1 MNFYLMVHQL
11 TLHFQGVL
19 SLKLYNTI
27 SYNYNAIHIQIQYVN
42 FNTFTH
48 TYKLKSTEI
57 SIRKKFPRK
66 TLNTSFYMFYRWK
79 RVCMKY
85 VYQIRYIIIDGQAE
99 NISLWMTTVC
109 SPSTDRQGFGL
120 FFVLFFTCVEFFHF
134 GVFIF
139 FR

>member
-57 SIRKKFPRK
+57 SIRKKFQERH
-66 TLNTSFYMFYRWK
+66 
-79 RVCMKY
+79 CMKY
-85 VYQIRYIIIDGQAE
+85 VYQKRYIIIDGQAE
-99 NISLWMTTVC
+99 NIFL
-109 SPSTDRQGFGL
+109 
-120 FFVLFFTCVEFFHF
+120 
-134 GVFIF
+134 
-139 FR
+139 

>member
-1 MNFYLMVHQL
+1 MVHQL

-57 SIRKKFPRK
+57 SIRQKKSK
-66 TLNTSFYMFYRWK
+66 KDTYSVNTSFYMFHQ
-79 RVCMKY
+79 CMKY
-85 VYQIRYIIIDGQAE
+85 VYQKRYIIIDGQAE
-99 NISLWMTTVC
+99 NIFL
-109 SPSTDRQGFGL
+109 
-120 FFVLFFTCVEFFHF
+120 
-134 GVFIF
+134 
-139 FR
+139 

>member
-48 TYKLKSTEI
+48 TYKLNSTEI
-57 SIRKKFPRK
+57 SIRKKFQERHLIP
-66 TLNTSFYMFYRWK
+66 L
-79 RVCMKY
+79 
-85 VYQIRYIIIDGQAE
+85 
-99 NISLWMTTVC
+99 
-109 SPSTDRQGFGL
+109 
-120 FFVLFFTCVEFFHF
+120 FTC
-134 GVFIF
+134 FIDENEYV
-139 FR
+139 

>member
-1 MNFYLMVHQL
+1 MNFYLMVRQL

-27 SYNYNAIHIQIQYVN
+27 SYNYNAIHIQIQYVI

-57 SIRKKFPRK
+57 SI
-66 TLNTSFYMFYRWK
+66 NTSFYMFYRWK

-85 VYQIRYIIIDGQAE
+85 VYQKRYIIIDGQAE
-99 NISLWMTTVC
+99 NIFLWITTVC

>member
-1 MNFYLMVHQL
+1 MVHQL

-57 SIRKKFPRK
+57 SIRKKNPRK
-66 TLNTSFYMFYRWK
+66 TLN
-79 RVCMKY
+79 
-85 VYQIRYIIIDGQAE
+85 QLIP
-99 NISLWMTTVC
+99 L
-109 SPSTDRQGFGL
+109 
-120 FFVLFFTCVEFFHF
+120 FTC
-134 GVFIF
+134 FINENEYV
-139 FR
+139 